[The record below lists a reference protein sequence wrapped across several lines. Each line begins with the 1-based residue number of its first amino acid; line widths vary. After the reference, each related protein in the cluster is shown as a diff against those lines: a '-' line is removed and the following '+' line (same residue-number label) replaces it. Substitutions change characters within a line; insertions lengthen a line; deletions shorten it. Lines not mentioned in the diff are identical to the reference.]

1 MMTEATRKRMRTIA
15 DAYQRVSKAKFPSV
29 RYLPDP
35 DVGDM
40 DGGVIA
46 AFMVPAEQR
55 SAFREFMLT
64 ELADAVEGEGEEYLG
79 AIIYTEEQT
88 KASYPALYETWKH
101 EKRTTVIFREF
112 MLAEHA
118 DAVEGEGAECFEVI
132 ICTEEQTKT
141 PYTALHEIWER
152 EMWAGTAIPRKQFTN
167 VFLDHENTADEQ
179 VGEKGVAA

>member
-1 MMTEATRKRMRTIA
+1 MTEAAGKRMRAIA
-15 DAYQRVSKAKFPSV
+15 DAYQRVSKAKFPSI

-46 AFMVPAEQR
+46 AFMVPAKQR

-64 ELADAVEGEGEEYLG
+64 ELADAVESEGEEYLG

-88 KASYPALYETWKH
+88 KASYPALYETWNRG
-101 EKRTTVIFREF
+101 KRTAAISHEF
-112 MLAEHA
+112 MVAKLA
-118 DAVEGEGAECFEVI
+118 DTIGGERVKCFEVI
-132 ICTEEQTKT
+132 IYAEEQAKT
-141 PYTALHEIWER
+141 LYTALHEKRER
-152 EMWAGTAIPRKQFTN
+152 EIWAGMATPRKQFTN